1 MNQITPVAH
10 EVPIT
15 IGQVKIQIY
24 IIIYNTGI
32 SFPTIIILFGMANI
46 KACFY
51 FAKIHAD
58 LTRVVGFIA
67 DNLYNLAT
75 PMVFG
80 STTSAP
86 R

>member
-1 MNQITPVAH
+1 
-10 EVPIT
+10 
-15 IGQVKIQIY
+15 
-24 IIIYNTGI
+24 
-32 SFPTIIILFGMANI
+32 MANI

-86 R
+86 RQDEFQQAIKALTKIFANRLDLAIKHKKNLDMLK